1 MEKLNLDNLI
11 IDSNELINESNDVVT
26 FSVNDD
32 KLDQLLNDFHKRELG
47 FVNIQGDDYYTL
59 PQRDFDRFIDAADS
73 KGYDVDYEN
82 NEDSVISIMES
93 ESAHTSTEPK
103 TQPLL
108 QIDKHEMDEV
118 LAEWFYRLP
127 KGYAEEP
134 YSDADLYV
142 LEQCIHEFRNGGF
155 KPVIN
160 EARVET
166 KLTRAG
172 ASFMQKVEDNGSIR
186 DEAYRKIRS
195 IVSDATPAEQTKW
208 NNLFQSYTLKQYVAN
223 GWENFKEFFD
233 IAPQG
238 MGRGEM
244 MAVLAI
250 KGASSGGTEQK
261 DLILPSATWEVKE
274 DPDNIRMAKSG
285 FSGKFKYVKNNKK
298 FYELLENIGLNGG
311 EDATIIE
318 NLNKVFNSEKIA
330 ADFMK
335 ILTVNFRGDGFKIK
349 KKKGEEDTSGENFF
363 DRVSKSAE
371 LPSGVIDLHYT
382 GYKALNKLRTSIIK
396 NKDLINTAK
405 LIIQTSKAEGQFFI
419 STDDASKIQKAKPD
433 QEVNIKISTPAKQD
447 IRTFLYNILSI
458 IKSPMVENPELL
470 PQDFNDRK
478 YAYFA
483 DDQLPGFVYYLSGEP
498 KPYLGYP
505 KDFVIYGIS
514 QNMGKM
520 MLGREASKYEFIK
533 AQQALG

>member
-1 MEKLNLDNLI
+1 MKKDTSDNI
-11 IDSNELINESNDVVT
+11 IDLNALFDEPKSIQESKQVQPST
-26 FSVNDD
+26 ESASET
-32 KLDQLLNDFHKRELG
+32 LLK
-47 FVNIQGDDYYTL
+47 
-59 PQRDFDRFIDAADS
+59 IDA
-73 KGYDVDYEN
+73 
-82 NEDSVISIMES
+82 
-93 ESAHTSTEPK
+93 
-103 TQPLL
+103 
-108 QIDKHEMDEV
+108 HEMNEV

-127 KGYAEEP
+127 KGYAELP
-134 YSDADLYV
+134 YSEAELQI
-142 LEQCIHEFRNGGF
+142 LEQCIYEFRNGGF

-160 EARVET
+160 EAKS
-166 KLTRAG
+166 KLTRDG
-172 ASFMQKVEDNGSIR
+172 QEFMQKVKDNGSIR
-186 DEAYRKIRS
+186 DEAYRKIES
-195 IVSDATPAEQTKW
+195 IVSSANKAQQAKW
-208 NNLFQSYTLKQYVAN
+208 NELFQAYTLKQFISS

-250 KGASSGGTEQK
+250 KGAASGGTEQK

-285 FSGKFKYVKNNKK
+285 FGGKFKYVKETKK

-318 NLNKVFNSEKIA
+318 NLNKIFNSEKLA
-330 ADFMK
+330 TDFMK
-335 ILTVNFRGDGFKIK
+335 VLTVNFRGDGFKVK
-349 KKKGEEDTSGENFF
+349 KKKGEEDTSSENFF
-363 DRVSKSAE
+363 DRVSKAAE
-371 LPSGVIDLHYT
+371 LPSGVIDLHYL
-382 GYKALNKLRTSIIK
+382 GYKELNKLRSSIVK

-419 STDDASKIQKAKPD
+419 SSNDASKIQKAKPD

-458 IKSPMVENPELL
+458 IKSPLVEDPELL
-470 PQDFNDRK
+470 PKDFNERK

-483 DDQLPGFVYYLSGEP
+483 DDALPGFVYYLSGNP

-514 QNMGKM
+514 QNQGKM
-520 MLGREASKYEFIK
+520 MIGKLASKYEFIK
-533 AQQALG
+533 AQLALD